1 MNRVR
6 SAIPRAGFGL
16 LIGAVFFSSGCAE
29 ELGPV
34 PMPVTRV
41 QGLVAAGDRPIS
53 GGWIEFIPVGLTVG
67 KLRSARVEADG
78 SFDADGVAVGE
89 NAIRLVNE
97 QVDKTP
103 ALRLFGTFASP
114 IRRMISTTPA
124 GPVKINL
131 VEEAVRF
138 QEAGRRR
145 AASAPKAGTE
155 EVP

>member
-1 MNRVR
+1 MR
-6 SAIPRAGFGL
+6 
-16 LIGAVFFSSGCAE
+16 
-29 ELGPV
+29 
-34 PMPVTRV
+34 
-41 QGLVAAGDRPIS
+41 
-53 GGWIEFIPVGLTVG
+53 LTVG
-67 KLRSARVEADG
+67 KLRSARVGADG
-78 SFDADGVAVGE
+78 SFEADGVAVGE

-114 IRRMISTTPA
+114 IRRVIPATPS

-138 QEAGRRR
+138 QEANRRR
-145 AASAPKAGTE
+145 AASEPAAGPE